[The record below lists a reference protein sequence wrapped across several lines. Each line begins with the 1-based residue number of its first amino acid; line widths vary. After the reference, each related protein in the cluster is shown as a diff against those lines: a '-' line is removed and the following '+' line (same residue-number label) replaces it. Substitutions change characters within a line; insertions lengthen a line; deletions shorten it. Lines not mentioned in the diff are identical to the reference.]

1 MNRPSLRKRRAVWL
15 GINLLTALLAAQVVG
30 LFEHVIDQVV
40 ALAVLMPV
48 VASMGGI
55 SGSQTLTLMI
65 RGLALGQ
72 IGGGNTRSLLRK
84 ELAVAAINGV
94 LWALVVAAI
103 VLVWFRNPTLG
114 AVIALAMI
122 INQLFAAFSGF
133 GIPLI
138 LRKLNIDPALAGSV
152 VLTTI
157 TDVVGFFAFL
167 GLGALVLL

>member
-1 MNRPSLRKRRAVWL
+1 MSRWSSNCAPSQKSPRSRRFPEFRLRYCVSRTVVPYWL
-15 GINLLTALLAAQVVG
+15 
-30 LFEHVIDQVV
+30 
-40 ALAVLMPV
+40 
-48 VASMGGI
+48 S
-55 SGSQTLTLMI
+55 
-65 RGLALGQ
+65 R
-72 IGGGNTRSLLRK
+72 
-84 ELAVAAINGV
+84 
-94 LWALVVAAI
+94 
-103 VLVWFRNPTLG
+103 
-114 AVIALAMI
+114 MI